1 MSRSTGQVI
10 ALGGALLLTAPHAIS
25 ANSELSA
32 LKQQLAQLE
41 QKIQQLENNQAAEKE
56 AKDSSESGIKVGG
69 AIRVNYSTNSYDE
82 DTKNRGGDLD
92 FDVFRFNV
100 SGEIA
105 DIGVNAE
112 IRFFDYMSVVKYA
125 YLDYDITPQW
135 QTQLGLTQVPFGN
148 DPYNSHSFFM
158 SPNYYLG
165 LEDDYDM
172 GLVMRR
178 KVTDNWQLDLGFFKN
193 DELGG
198 IDGYVEDRKDRYSID
213 IVGIRADD
221 EGTYDAPAS
230 KLAEQNTFVARYA
243 YHLEHPTGSTAIGV
257 SALSGGLHDGNYSA
271 GDYQAWAVHLNSNLG
286 NWNLQLQHGQ
296 YDYQIDATQRIA
308 IAANATYDTMPTEA
322 TSSSVN
328 IAYNLSVNYGP
339 ITHLQLYNDFG
350 TIYNKSDASN
360 NSWMNVTGVAVTA
373 GPIFSYVDLVH
384 AKNQPFV
391 GGTLSGQSDDVERRF
406 NINIG
411 YYF

>member
-221 EGTYDAPAS
+221 EGIYDAPAS

>member
-1 MSRSTGQVI
+1 MSRSTRQVI
-10 ALGGALLLTAPHAIS
+10 ALGGALLVTTPHAFS

-41 QKIQQLENNQAAEKE
+41 QKIHQLENNQAAEEE
-56 AKDSSESGIKVGG
+56 AKDNSESGIKVGG

-105 DIGVNAE
+105 NIGVNAE

-178 KVTDNWQLDLGFFKN
+178 KVADNWQLDLGFFKN

-221 EGTYDAPAS
+221 EGIYDAPAS

-243 YHLEHPTGSTAIGV
+243 YHLEHRTGSTAIGV

-296 YDYQIDATQRIA
+296 YDYQLDATQRIA

-350 TIYNKSDASN
+350 AIYNKSDESN

>member
-1 MSRSTGQVI
+1 MSRSTRQ
-10 ALGGALLLTAPHAIS
+10 ALALSGALLATTPHAFS
-25 ANSELSA
+25 ADNELSE
-32 LKQQLAQLE
+32 LKQQLEKLE
-41 QKIQQLENNQAAEKE
+41 QKIQQLEAKQSADTVE
-56 AKDSSESGIKVGG
+56 ADSPESGIKVGG

-92 FDVFRFNV
+92 FDVFRFNF

-105 DIGVNAE
+105 DIGLNAE
-112 IRFFDYMSVVKYA
+112 IRFFDYMTAVKYA
-125 YLDYDITPQW
+125 YLDYDVTPQW
-135 QTQLGLTQVPFGN
+135 QAQLGLTQVPFGN

-178 KVTDNWQLDLGFFKN
+178 HVADNWQLDLGFFKN

-198 IDGYVEDRKDRYSID
+198 VDGYVEDRTDRYSID
-213 IVGIRADD
+213 IVGVRAND
-221 EGTYDAPAS
+221 EGIYDEPAA
-230 KLAEQNTFVARYA
+230 KLGEHNTFVARYA
-243 YHLEHPTGSTAIGV
+243 YHVDHTAGSTAIGV
-257 SALSGGLHDGNYSA
+257 SALSGGLHDGQYSA
-271 GDYQAWAVHLNSNLG
+271 GDYHAWAFHINSNIG
-286 NWNLQLQHGQ
+286 NWNLQFQHSQ
-296 YDYQIDATQRIA
+296 YDYQIDASQRIA

-322 TSSSVN
+322 TSTSAN

-350 TIYNKSDASN
+350 TIYNKSDDSA
-360 NSWMNVTGVAVTA
+360 NSWMNITGVAVTA
-373 GPIFSYVDLVH
+373 GPIFSYIDLVH

-391 GGTLSGQSDDVERRF
+391 GGTLSGHSDDVERRF